1 LLKRMVLLSLF
12 ILFVGL
18 TSFSQTMNSGQVI
31 DIAKEDAKT
40 AFVEGLFRE
49 ASGWKIDGWL
59 RVVSEPI
66 FKYFE
71 NLSELHQK
79 KYTYIFTVEL
89 NKLYFE
95 SLMNS
100 GKEIDPFFFNKDI
113 WDRIS
118 VMPMESSD
126 IKTFVRSIVD
136 NPKYAFIRGQFDI
149 ITEMELSRVL
159 AMYEMELFP
168 EDWLTLFSLEFIS
181 YVIKFGF

>member
-1 LLKRMVLLSLF
+1 MLKRMVLLSLF

-40 AFVEGLFRE
+40 AFEEGLFRE
-49 ASGWKIDGWL
+49 ASDWKIDGWL

-66 FKYFE
+66 FKYFD
-71 NLSELHQK
+71 NLSKPHQSI
-79 KYTYIFTVEL
+79 YMYIFTVQL
-89 NKLYFE
+89 NKSYFE

-100 GKEIDPFFFNKDI
+100 GKEIDPFFFNEDV

-118 VMPMESSD
+118 VMPMKSQD
-126 IKTFVRSIVD
+126 IKTFAKSIVD
-136 NPKYAFIRGQFDI
+136 NPKYVFSRNQPSI

-159 AMYEMELFP
+159 PMYEINLFP
-168 EDWLTLFSLEFIS
+168 EDWLTLFSLEFAF
-181 YVIKFGF
+181 YLKFGF